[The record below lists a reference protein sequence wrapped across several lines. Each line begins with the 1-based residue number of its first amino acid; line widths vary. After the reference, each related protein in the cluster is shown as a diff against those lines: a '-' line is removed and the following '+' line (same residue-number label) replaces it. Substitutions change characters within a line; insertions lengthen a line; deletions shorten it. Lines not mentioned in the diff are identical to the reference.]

1 MGDDA
6 RRTMWGSAESENDGS
21 EIGGGVAKKESV
33 KVGKGK
39 KVTAHITGSTHTED
53 AISDGDYESGRKM
66 SEYHF
71 YPFHEERMHHV
82 RSFHETLPR
91 K

>member
-1 MGDDA
+1 MKRSHSRRRGSYLKPSNIMGDDA

-39 KVTAHITGSTHTED
+39 KVTAHITGATHTAD
-53 AISDGDYESGRKM
+53 AISDGD
-66 SEYHF
+66 
-71 YPFHEERMHHV
+71 
-82 RSFHETLPR
+82 
-91 K
+91 